1 MGKIRDVRESGK
13 GWPEQWGEVTVPLP
27 KTGPTTGSKVK
38 IEGLHM

>member
-13 GWPEQWGEVTVPLP
+13 GWPEQRGEVTVPLP
-27 KTGPTTGSKVK
+27 KAGQTMGSKIK